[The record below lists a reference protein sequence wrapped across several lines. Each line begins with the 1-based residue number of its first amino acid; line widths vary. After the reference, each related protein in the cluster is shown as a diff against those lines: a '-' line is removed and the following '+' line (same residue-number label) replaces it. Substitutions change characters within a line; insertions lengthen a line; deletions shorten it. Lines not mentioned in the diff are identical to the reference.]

1 MSIRMMLVALAA
13 VVAARAVPAGAETRY
28 FDRAPSAEELQRAL
42 TPQPAPPAG
51 AAAGAP
57 AAAQSSEQPPM
68 SATGRGNADEILRG
82 HRMSPTAIPIAPDP
96 PKVGLTINFAFNS
109 VELTPEARRVLD
121 VLATAINRLPQFR
134 FQIEGHT
141 DAVGGDAF
149 NLELSQRRAAAVVQ
163 YLVLTHNISPAR
175 LAAIGFGKRKLRD
188 PVHPTDGI
196 NRRVEVMNLG
206 PA

>member
-1 MSIRMMLVALAA
+1 MSIRMMMMLAFA
-13 VVAARAVPAGAETRY
+13 VVAAQAVPAAAETRY
-28 FDRAPSAEELQRAL
+28 FDRQPTAEELERAL
-42 TPQPAPPAG
+42 TPQPSPPASAQPSQQAPVGANRATDEDAQRRGSRLAPGATPTPPFAPPEA
-51 AAAGAP
+51 
-57 AAAQSSEQPPM
+57 
-68 SATGRGNADEILRG
+68 
-82 HRMSPTAIPIAPDP
+82 
-96 PKVGLTINFAFNS
+96 PKVGLTVNFAFNS
-109 VELTPEARRVLD
+109 VELTPESRRVLD
-121 VLATAINRLPQFR
+121 VLATAIDRLPQFR

-196 NRRVEVMNLG
+196 NRRVEVLNLG

>member
-1 MSIRMMLVALAA
+1 MRANEGAA
-13 VVAARAVPAGAETRY
+13 
-28 FDRAPSAEELQRAL
+28 DRANDSEVQR
-42 TPQPAPPAG
+42 
-51 AAAGAP
+51 
-57 AAAQSSEQPPM
+57 
-68 SATGRGNADEILRG
+68 RGPRL
-82 HRMSPTAIPIAPDP
+82 SIAPTSIPVAPREP
-96 PKVGLTINFAFNS
+96 PKVGLTLNFAFNS
-109 VELTPEARRVLD
+109 VELTPESRRVLD
-121 VLATAINRLPQFR
+121 VLAVAINRLPQFR

-141 DAVGGDAF
+141 DSVGGDAF

-196 NRRVEVMNLG
+196 NRRVEVLNLG